1 MLMKGLIYQPRSI
14 SFMQRLAVSFCTMIM
29 LLLFTGNAFAIPGK
43 TKIPL
48 KAIADTSTIVAKH
61 LDQKAIDK
69 YKADEDFNYNGPG
82 TGKPTLWQIF
92 WNWVWYHI
100 TKLFNSIPYGGKI
113 LQYLLIGG
121 SVAFLAYIIFKSLGL
136 DPIRLWRGEAT
147 KVAMPYSESLE
158 DIHGIDFDAEVE
170 KALAQHNYRLAV
182 RLLYL
187 KCLKQLSD
195 KNLIQWEIDKTN
207 TAYLYELK
215 NGEQRQTFSV
225 LTNRFEYVWYGNF
238 PINKQAFTDIDLL
251 FQNFK
256 KQLL

>member
-1 MLMKGLIYQPRSI
+1 MKGQIYPLKSI
-14 SFMQRLAVSFCTMIM
+14 NFMQRLPVFFCMIIM
-29 LLLFTGNAFAIPGK
+29 LLLFTGNVSAVPLK

-48 KAIADTSTIVAKH
+48 KAITDTSKTVVKH
-61 LDQKAIDK
+61 FDQKAINK
-69 YKADEDFNYNGPG
+69 YKAEEDFNYNGPG

-92 WNWVWYHI
+92 WDWVWYHI
-100 TKLFNSIPYGGKI
+100 GKLFASIPYGGKI
-113 LQYLLIGG
+113 LKYLLIGA
-121 SVAFLAYIIFKSLGL
+121 SVGFLVYIIFKSLGL
-136 DPIRLWRGEAT
+136 DLMRLWRGEAA
-147 KVAMPYSESLE
+147 KVAVPYSESLE

-187 KCLKQLSD
+187 KCLKQLND
-195 KNLIQWEIDKTN
+195 KKLIQWEIDKTN

-215 NGEQRQTFSV
+215 NGEQRQIFSV

-251 FQNFK
+251 FQDFK
-256 KQLL
+256 KQLS